1 MNIFLISHYA
11 GSPKL
16 GMAYRPYYLAKEWT
30 KLGHKVCIL
39 AADNSHLRH
48 QNIHFKKDFTEENIE
63 NIKYIWVKTPK
74 YKGNNIGRI
83 FNILTFVLK
92 SLLKSKKLAK
102 TYKPDVVISSSTY
115 PLDNYI
121 AHKISKIAKSKYI
134 FEVHDL
140 WPLSPIELGGFHK
153 YHPFIMVM
161 QKAEDFGYRNAD
173 AIVSMLPKTKE
184 HMRQHGLDLKKW
196 NHIPNGIFIEDWN
209 NKEKIPDKHQVLLEK
224 LKEEKKIIVGY
235 AGGHAISNALDTLI
249 KAAHLLKDNN
259 NFAFVLVGKG
269 VEKENLIKQA
279 NGLNN
284 IHFLDPVNKNS
295 VPDLL
300 SYMDIL
306 YIGWNKSPLYRFGVS
321 PNKVFDYM
329 MAKKP
334 ILHAVEAGNDIVKEA
349 NAGISIKPQNPNE
362 IVHALLKF
370 KTLSVEE
377 KQKMGDNAY
386 NYVIKKHDYK
396 ILAKQFIDIIE
407 QIQVSK

>member
-39 AADNSHLRH
+39 AANNSHLRH
-48 QNIHFKKDFTEENIE
+48 HNKYFKKDFYEEDFE
-63 NIKYIWVKTPK
+63 GIKYIWVKSPK

-83 FNILTFVLK
+83 FNILTFVIK
-92 SLLKSKKLAK
+92 SIFKAK
-102 TYKPDVVISSSTY
+102 YLSQKYQPDVVISSSTY

-121 AHKISKIAKSKYI
+121 AYKISNISKAKYI

-161 QKAEDFGYRNAD
+161 QKAEDFAYKKAD

-184 HMRQHGLDLKKW
+184 HMQEHGLDLKKW
-196 NHIPNGIFIEDWN
+196 NHVPNGIFVEDWN
-209 NKEKIPDKHQVLLEK
+209 NNEKIPETHRELLTK
-224 LKEEKKIIVGY
+224 LKEDKKIIIGY

-249 KAAHLLKDNN
+249 DAAHLLKNNN

-269 VEKENLIKQA
+269 VEKENLMKQA
-279 NGLNN
+279 KGLNN
-284 IHFLDPVNKNS
+284 IYFLSPVNKNS

-321 PNKVFDYM
+321 PNKIFDYM

-349 NAGISIKPQNPNE
+349 NAGISVKPQNPAE
-362 IVHALLKF
+362 IVNALLKF
-370 KTLSVEE
+370 KSLSVNE
-377 KQKMGDNAY
+377 KQQMGQNAFK
-386 NYVIKKHDYK
+386 YVIKNHDYK
-396 ILAKQFIDIIE
+396 ILAKQFLEIIE
-407 QIQVSK
+407 NIPNQK